1 MEGTLSTGMVGQR
14 SLSRMRKWQW
24 WLGKETDTIDSEYHG
39 TERAFILFQKA
50 GKVRTLVM
58 GNLFYSD

>member
-1 MEGTLSTGMVGQR
+1 MEGTLSTGGSEVTFQDEEVTMVVREGNR
-14 SLSRMRKWQW
+14 
-24 WLGKETDTIDSEYHG
+24 DTIDSEYHG